1 MVYNKGVLLDLMSK
15 KVGGSSDCGYTLPDQ
30 KNDIRK
36 RRKRSLVNRE
46 VNFLLQYFQRKL
58 VDNPTSYHAYQ
69 IDAENR
75 ITNVFW
81 ADAEMLVDHGYFG
94 DVVFL
99 YSTYC
104 ADRTVTEEP

>member
-1 MVYNKGVLLDLMSK
+1 MSK
-15 KVGGSSDCGYTLPDQ
+15 KVGGSSDWGYTLPGQ
-30 KNDIRK
+30 KDDIRK

-46 VNFLLQYFQRKL
+46 VNFLLPYFQRKL
-58 VDNPTSYHAYQ
+58 VDNPASYHAYQ

-81 ADAEMLVDHGYFG
+81 VDAEMVVDYGYFG

-99 YSTYC
+99 DSTYC
-104 ADRTVTEEP
+104 ADNSLRPLVVFSGFNHH